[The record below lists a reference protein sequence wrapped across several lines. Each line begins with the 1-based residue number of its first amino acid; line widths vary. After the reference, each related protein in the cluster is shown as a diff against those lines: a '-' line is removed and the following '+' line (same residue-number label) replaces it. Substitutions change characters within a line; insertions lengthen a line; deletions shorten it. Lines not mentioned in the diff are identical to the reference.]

1 VEQEQ
6 YKHIENKIRDAAKH
20 HEPAFDENAWEKME
34 QLLDAEK
41 PDRKP
46 ILWVWFL
53 LPVLLCTIAVLLYTN
68 HRQHAQLLAANEV
81 IEKEKKAGGGNK
93 NSGVPQGT
101 GEDGGVAAVDA
112 YKPESNNPESN
123 NPESNNPESNN
134 PYTPESMNPRA
145 VYRQRAKTA
154 MQITAPAGEEDI
166 ADAAGDE
173 IFNKKINGTDNN
185 TPAEEKNAEVIK
197 PTEKKKTSPEE
208 NKATD
213 PTTTTSKEKTAA
225 KEKKSAL
232 SKFYLLGAAGVENSA
247 TKLLSFNGGKTRM
260 KYGAGLG
267 YSINKRM
274 SVQAGFYASHKEYS
288 APGSAYNPKAGT
300 YLSRVK
306 IISLDADCMVY
317 DIPVTLR
324 YDFYQKNKNNL
335 YATAGLS
342 SYIMKSED
350 YDYRYTRNG
359 VYYEGPYSYYGN
371 RHLFSVLNVSVGAER
386 KLTDKLS
393 VQVEPSVSVPLK
405 GVGDGRVKLFS
416 AGVSI
421 GARYFPFRKK

>member
-20 HEPAFDENAWEKME
+20 YEPAFDENAWKKME

-53 LPVLLCTIAVLLYTN
+53 LPLLLCTIAVLLYTN
-68 HRQHAQLLAANEV
+68 HRQHAQLVAANEV
-81 IEKEKKAGGGNK
+81 IEKEKKTGGVNK

-101 GEDGGVAAVDA
+101 AEDAGADAVNG
-112 YKPESNNPESN
+112 YKPESNNPQAM
-123 NPESNNPESNN
+123 
-134 PYTPESMNPRA
+134 YVPESMNPRA
-145 VYRQRAKTA
+145 VYTQRAKTA
-154 MQITAPAGEEDI
+154 MQITAPAGEGDI
-166 ADAAGDE
+166 ADATGDE
-173 IFNKKINGTDNN
+173 IFNKKISGTDNN
-185 TPAEEKNAEVIK
+185 IPAEEKNADVIK
-197 PTEKKKTSPEE
+197 PTEKKKASPEE

-225 KEKKSAL
+225 KEKKSVL
-232 SKFYLLGAAGVENSA
+232 SKFYLLGAVGVENSA
-247 TKLLSFNGGKTRM
+247 TKLLSFNDGKTRM

-274 SVQAGFYASHKEYS
+274 SIQAGFYASHKVYS
-288 APGSAYNPKAGT
+288 APGNAYNPKAGT

-335 YATAGLS
+335 YAATGLS

-371 RHLFSVLNVSVGAER
+371 KHLFSVLNVSVGAER